1 MVPQQLNIDIKERI
15 SYVAC
20 KHSIARSRTT
30 AGHTTAQQF
39 TQLAFTLTHV
49 DRAWRHA
56 GLKHAWHTVYLT
68 TPTLDPLIPTLLL
81 THGAHHTQRLVVKVH
96 FKSIL
101 SHYRR
106 HKQVHK
112 ECEPFS
118 SLKSWRALRELEIE
132 YMHFCAFPGLPAYLQ
147 PRLQGVS
154 RLTVRGR
161 VPGDMRRAVMFL
173 HAPGLQ
179 HVGVEGEPDGS
190 LVVETIGNT
199 LLVRRLGA
207 SITSLRLTT
216 LIDIGIVCAILSNT
230 SPMRTQLRKLALY
243 GFTPAQLAAIELTLA
258 TRNTPESPGRVWHNL
273 HTLVLTVNLAT
284 DDPAITLDASEF
296 PHLFYLCIHRTQPYC
311 SQDSVT
317 YAQTF
322 AKPWRALAHVHLA
335 WASAEDVCLVGHAV
349 TGLRSLHVEIT
360 DSLLAGSAVC
370 RMLTG
375 LPLLQ
380 WLVLGSRSAADV
392 ADAELRA
399 RNIWMLGTHVCSR
412 SVRSSGTSMALRVL
426 HVDTELSDT
435 QVAWI
440 SARCPRLREIRYA
453 TPSDK
458 GIVSESVW
466 YSWPANAPGLVV
478 ALDGDTGAVPR

>member
-1 MVPQQLNIDIKERI
+1 MVQQQLNIDIKERI
-15 SYVAC
+15 SYVAR
-20 KHSIARSRTT
+20 KHSIARSSIAT
-30 AGHTTAQQF
+30 GHTTAQQF
-39 TQLAFTLTHV
+39 TQLSFTLTHV

-81 THGAHHTQRLVVKVH
+81 MHGAHHTRRLVVKVH

-106 HKQVHK
+106 HKQVPK

-173 HAPGLQ
+173 RAPGLQ

-190 LVVETIGNT
+190 LVAETIGNT

-216 LIDIGIVCAILSNT
+216 LIDIGIVRAILGNT
-230 SPMRTQLRKLALY
+230 SPTRTQLRKLALH
-243 GFTPAQLAAIELTLA
+243 GFTPAQLTTIELTRA
-258 TRNTPESPGRVWHNL
+258 ARNTPESPGRVWHNL
-273 HTLVLTVNLAT
+273 HTLVLAVNLGT

-296 PHLFYLCIHRTQPYC
+296 PHLFYLYIHRAQPYC
-311 SQDSVT
+311 PQKSVA
-317 YAQTF
+317 YAQMF
-322 AKPWRALAHVHLA
+322 AKPWRALAHVHLV
-335 WASAEDVCLVGHAV
+335 WASAEDICLVGHAV
-349 TGLRSLHVEIT
+349 TGLCSLHVEIT
-360 DSLLAGSAVC
+360 NSPLAGSAVC

-399 RNIWMLGTHVCSR
+399 RNIRMLETHVCSR
-412 SVRSSGTSMALRVL
+412 SVRSSGMSLALRVL
-426 HVDTELSDT
+426 HVDAELSDT

-440 SARCPRLREIRYA
+440 SAKCPRLREIRYA

-458 GIVSESVW
+458 GIDSKSVIGGFDATIHREFGVFGIW
-466 YSWPANAPGLVV
+466 LIK
-478 ALDGDTGAVPR
+478 